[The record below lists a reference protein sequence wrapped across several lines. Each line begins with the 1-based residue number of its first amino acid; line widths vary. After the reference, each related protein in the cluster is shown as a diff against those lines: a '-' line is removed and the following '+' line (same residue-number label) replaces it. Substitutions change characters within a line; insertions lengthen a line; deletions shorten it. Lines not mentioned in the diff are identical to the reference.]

1 MRCKLLKPLRT
12 NMPESI
18 SEPPQRRTHLLAAE
32 GAKGAGEQVREGND
46 ACPAQ
51 AAEALA
57 LHARVA
63 FQAGALYL

>member
-1 MRCKLLKPLRT
+1 
-12 NMPESI
+12 MPES
-18 SEPPQRRTHLLAAE
+18 SCELSQRRTNLLAAK

-57 LHARVA
+57 LSSWVA
-63 FQAGALYL
+63 FKAWALCL